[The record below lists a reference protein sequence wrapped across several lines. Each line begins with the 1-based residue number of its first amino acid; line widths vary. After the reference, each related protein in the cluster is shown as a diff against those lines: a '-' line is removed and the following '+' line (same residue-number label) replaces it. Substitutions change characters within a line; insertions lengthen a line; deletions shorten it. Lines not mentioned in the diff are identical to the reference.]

1 MIESLVS
8 QLPEIYQPIYGYP
21 ALSSKVSRPCFD
33 RLEKISDIYI
43 ALRSLLGRQV
53 RVLDL
58 GCAQGFFSLK
68 LAEWGAIVHGID
80 YLDKN
85 IEVCQALAQENP
97 ELSATFEQGRI
108 EEVIDRIESDQYDMV
123 LGLSVFHH
131 IVQEKGQSFVKNM
144 IDKAAVHVGVLVV
157 ELALR
162 EEPLYWAAA
171 QPENPRWLLESV
183 AFVHEI
189 ARHETHLAA
198 IPRPLFVASNRFWLL
213 MDSAEEFSKWSED
226 PHHLAVG
233 AHKKSRRYFWGQ
245 RYILKQLQFNHEFGE
260 RNKAEYLKE
269 IRIKELLPNVS
280 KLVKYG
286 CSEDEGW
293 LISEKI
299 PGRLLLDLI
308 RDGAKFDNRSVILG
322 VLSQL
327 ASLERDGFYHD
338 DVRTWNVIVE
348 KNGFAHLIDCGSISE
363 KPEDCVWPRNIF
375 FAFIIFVY
383 EVSKGIVEHPDPLRS
398 MAISPYGLPEPY
410 KTWIKSFW
418 NRPMAEWSFGKMHD
432 SLNKMPLH
440 GYREAPLETAEELW
454 ARAIEE
460 AIEKQ
465 KVFASYI
472 RDKNRKEIDDL
483 NLMTSRAMQ
492 AHSVEINLLKTSFE
506 KLEQSLSRHIEEVAI
521 AEKQLEFS
529 NANYFRAE
537 NKISELEHQLARERE
552 ISFQNTNQVSHGAE
566 VAICHTSSEK
576 DVYERE
582 KKIHELTQNSHHW
595 WLRACEL
602 EKERNALL
610 NSWSWKLTSPLRK
623 VAKFLI
629 APGSS
634 LRSSINYLL
643 FHSIEILSKPIAYA
657 MPFILRRPWV
667 VNRVN
672 KWLFKYPPLYR
683 QLVDVARRG
692 GVLPGAGTYS
702 PPKVMAIASANGDD
716 ENMSSRAH
724 GIYLE
729 LKAAVE
735 KKKRGK

>member
-1 MIESLVS
+1 MIEFLVS

-33 RLEKISDIYI
+33 RLEKISNIYI
-43 ALRSLLGRQV
+43 TLRSLLGRQV

-108 EEVIDRIESDQYDMV
+108 EEIIDRIESDQYDMV

-144 IDKAAVHVGVLVV
+144 IDKAAVHVGILVV

-171 QPENPRWLLESV
+171 QPEDPRWLLESV

-189 ARHETHLAA
+189 ARHETHLAD
-198 IPRPLFVASNRFWLL
+198 IPRPLFVASNRFWILAG
-213 MDSAEEFSKWSED
+213 SAEEFSKWSED

-233 AHKKSRRYFWGQ
+233 IHKKSRRYFWGQ
-245 RYILKQLQFNHEFGE
+245 GHFLKQLQFRHEFGE
-260 RNKAEYLKE
+260 RNKSEYLKE
-269 IRIKELLPNVS
+269 IRIKGLLPKVS
-280 KLVKYG
+280 KLVQYG

-293 LISEKI
+293 LISEII
-299 PGRLLLDLI
+299 PGRLLLDMI
-308 RDGAKFDNRSVILG
+308 REGARLDIRSVILG

-338 DVRTWNVIVE
+338 DVRTWNVLVE
-348 KNGFAHLIDCGSISE
+348 ENGFPHLIDCASISD
-363 KPEDCVWPRNIF
+363 KPEDCVWPKNIF

-398 MAISPYGLPEPY
+398 IAISPYGLPEPY
-410 KTWIKSFW
+410 QTWIKSFW
-418 NRPMAEWSFGKMHD
+418 HRPMAEWSFSEMHD
-432 SLNKMPLH
+432 SLNKIPLH
-440 GYREAPLETAEELW
+440 DYSQTPMETAEELW

-465 KVFASYI
+465 KTFSSYI
-472 RDKNRKEIDDL
+472 RDKNKKEIDDL
-483 NLMTSRAMQ
+483 SLMTSRAMQ
-492 AHSVEINLLKTSFE
+492 AHSSEINLLKTSFE
-506 KLEQSLSRHIEEVAI
+506 KLEQSLLRHMQEVAI
-521 AEKQLEFS
+521 AEEQLKFS
-529 NANYFRAE
+529 NENYCRAE

-552 ISFQNTNQVSHGAE
+552 ASSLNVNQASCESEVTISKIAL
-566 VAICHTSSEK
+566 EK
-576 DVYERE
+576 DVCERD
-582 KKIHELTQNSHHW
+582 KKIHELTQHSHHW

-629 APGSS
+629 SPGSG

-643 FHSIEILSKPIAYA
+643 FHSIELFSKPIAFM
-657 MPFILRRPWV
+657 MPFVLRRPWV
-667 VNRVN
+667 INRMN
-672 KWLFKYPPLYR
+672 KWLLKYPPLYR
-683 QLVDVARRG
+683 QLVEVARRG

-702 PPKVMAIASANGDD
+702 PPKVTTMAGANGD
-716 ENMSSRAH
+716 MSSRAH
-724 GIYLE
+724 EIYLE

-735 KKKRGK
+735 KKKRGN